1 MSLSLLPDGAGCC
14 VAPTGAGKL
23 AWYDVAAGE
32 DAKAENVNV
41 IDLASAAAALVSEP
55 APERASTEEDECN
68 WPRMSEEDPSPAYIA
83 SHEKKKYNV

>member
-23 AWYDVAAGE
+23 AWYAGE
-32 DAKAENVNV
+32 DAKAENVDIIV
-41 IDLASAAAALVSEP
+41 SASAAAALVSEP

-68 WPRMSEEDPSPAYIA
+68 WPRMSEEEPSPAHIA
-83 SHEKKKYNV
+83 SHEKKNHYV